1 MRPIAIALLVLVAA
15 GCTGD
20 ESQPTG
26 SEQEV
31 AIYLVRDGKVAPV
44 RRAVEADTAE
54 LASATLQSLTDGP
67 HEDERGDGYATS
79 VPSGGT
85 PLVEVEQGTA
95 TVDLPQDSALSAL
108 ASAQVVH
115 TLTQFPDIE
124 RVVIES
130 GKPMTRKAFESTAP
144 QILVESPLDGDTVS
158 SPIRLRGTANVFEAT
173 VSIEVRD
180 ETGTV
185 VLEAFTTA
193 TSGTGTRG
201 TFDTNLVLPAASGT
215 MTITAF
221 ESSAKD
227 GKPLHAVDVQVAV
240 AP

>member
-1 MRPIAIALLVLVAA
+1 MRPLAIALLVLVVA

-20 ESQPTG
+20 DSPPTL
-26 SEQEV
+26 SNQEV

-44 RRAVEADTAE
+44 RRAVEAEAAE
-54 LASATLQSLTDGP
+54 LASATLRSLTAGP
-67 HEDERGDGYATS
+67 NDEERDAGYDTS
-79 VPSGGT
+79 VPTGE
-85 PLVEVEQGTA
+85 PALVDVEQGTA
-95 TVDLPQDSALSAL
+95 TVDLPQDSELSDL
-108 ASAQVVH
+108 ATAQLVH

-124 RVVIES
+124 RVVVES
-130 GKPMTRKAFESTAP
+130 DKPVTRKAFESAAP
-144 QILVESPLDGDTVS
+144 QILVESPLDGDAVS

-180 ETGTV
+180 ETGTL

-193 TSGTGTRG
+193 TSGSGTRG

-227 GKPLHAVDVQVAV
+227 GTPLHAVDVQVAV

>member
-1 MRPIAIALLVLVAA
+1 MRPLAIALLVLVAA

-20 ESQPTG
+20 DSSPTV
-26 SEQEV
+26 SEEEV
-31 AIYLVRDGKVAPV
+31 AIYLVREGKVAPV
-44 RRAVEADTAE
+44 RRAVEAEASE
-54 LASATLQSLTDGP
+54 LASATLRSLTAGP
-67 HEDERGDGYATS
+67 NEEEQGDGYDTS
-79 VPSGGT
+79 MPAGE
-85 PLVEVEQGTA
+85 PALVEVEQGTA

-130 GKPMTRKAFESTAP
+130 GKPVTRKAFETTAP
-144 QILVESPLDGDTVS
+144 QILIESPLDGDSVA

-193 TSGTGTRG
+193 TSGSGTRG
-201 TFDTNLVLPAASGT
+201 TFDTSLVLPEASGT
-215 MTITAF
+215 LTITAF